1 MAKLFT
7 SILNNRLLDWSK
19 TNDVITDAQF
29 GFKPNCGTRD
39 AIFALHSIVTNT
51 LCKRKRLYCA
61 FIDFKKAFDS
71 IDRSKL
77 WLKLS
82 KVGIQG
88 KLLNVIKAL
97 YNDVKSCVV
106 VNGHLSD
113 YFCNN
118 VGLMQGEVLSPILFN
133 LYVNDFEMNFLKS
146 GCIPHELL
154 SLNLFL
160 LMYADDMVLFSES
173 VEGLQLLLNELS
185 HYCKTWNL
193 CINVEKSKIVVFRNK
208 GKIKCNEKWCIGNDA
223 LEIVEQFTYLGII
236 FQYNTKFTKAEK
248 QLSDQGRKA
257 MFAFRK
263 NIRGMILNHETLLS
277 LFDCYVGGIINYASE
292 IWGSHKGNNVEKLHL
307 DFCKQTLGV
316 KRSSFN
322 AAVYAE
328 LDFRLRT
335 ARSLWEEYQTKTKIE
350 YIGCYSQKFY
360 VLSSKMAEKRVY
372 GI

>member
-1 MAKLFT
+1 M
-7 SILNNRLLDWSK
+7 
-19 TNDVITDAQF
+19 
-29 GFKPNCGTRD
+29 
-39 AIFALHSIVTNT
+39 
-51 LCKRKRLYCA
+51 
-61 FIDFKKAFDS
+61 
-71 IDRSKL
+71 
-77 WLKLS
+77 
-82 KVGIQG
+82 
-88 KLLNVIKAL
+88 
-97 YNDVKSCVV
+97 
-106 VNGHLSD
+106 
-113 YFCNN
+113 
-118 VGLMQGEVLSPILFN
+118 
-133 LYVNDFEMNFLKS
+133 
-146 GCIPHELL
+146 
-154 SLNLFL
+154 
-160 LMYADDMVLFSES
+160 
-173 VEGLQLLLNELS
+173 
-185 HYCKTWNL
+185 

-208 GKIKCNEKWCIGNDA
+208 GKIKCNEKWCIGNDV

-236 FQYNTKFTKAEK
+236 FQYNTKFTKAQK